1 MIHTFCHT
9 VLIPFIVWIPCGRP
23 SLIWLVAVDV
33 FISAQCKLLITSNE
47 VFIPESEL
55 SFGDGAEQTNPDGIS
70 STACHLFCS

>member
-1 MIHTFCHT
+1 
-9 VLIPFIVWIPCGRP
+9 
-23 SLIWLVAVDV
+23 LVAVDV
-33 FISAQCKLLITSNE
+33 FISAQRKLLITSNE